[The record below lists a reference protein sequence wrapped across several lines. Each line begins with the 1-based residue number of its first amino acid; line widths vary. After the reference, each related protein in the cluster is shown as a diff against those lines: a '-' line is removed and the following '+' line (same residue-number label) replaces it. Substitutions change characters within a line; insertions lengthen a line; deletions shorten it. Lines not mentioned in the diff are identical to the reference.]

1 MPASRFRPGR
11 IWKGVHVDRQQGKPS
26 RPSLISGAENRSAEP
41 LPTGRILADMESRKE
56 RPAAPAPRRRGK
68 PFALIFGL
76 VAVFVA
82 SGYLLLRSQDEP
94 FDSGPTVASAD
105 KPAAASAAATRPA
118 AVATPPPA
126 PSASTVPAP
135 AMPAPALPATGT
147 AAIVEPAKIVLD
159 DDNPF
164 DPGEPAAKPAAKT
177 AADAPR
183 QVASATPPKAGAK
196 PPLATARAAPA
207 AGKRRGEAKKND
219 DGLMAVLLGNIDTDA
234 ESGGKRKAK
243 ARNRNAKEDQ
253 DALEQLIRKVNAD
266 SAAEAKKNAA
276 ASAAAAKSATAA
288 GKAAAKPVAGTN
300 AKSATK
306 PAKAAESATPAAPAN
321 PVQASLRKCPKANTA
336 RGLQCRQKICA
347 KYAGQDPA
355 CPAQ

>member
-1 MPASRFRPGR
+1 M
-11 IWKGVHVDRQQGKPS
+11 DRQQGKPS

-56 RPAAPAPRRRGK
+56 RPAAPAPLRRGT

-82 SGYLLLRSQDEP
+82 SGYLLLRGEDKP

-105 KPAAASAAATRPA
+105 KPAAASAAPARPA
-118 AVATPPPA
+118 AAATPPPA

-135 AMPAPALPATGT
+135 TMPAPALPATGT

-164 DPGEPAAKPAAKT
+164 DPGEPATKPAAKP

-196 PPLATARAAPA
+196 PIAPARAAPA
-207 AGKRRGEAKKND
+207 AGKRRGAAKNDD

-276 ASAAAAKSATAA
+276 ASAVAAKSAAA
-288 GKAAAKPVAGTN
+288 VGKSAAKPVAAAN
-300 AKSATK
+300 AKSGAK
-306 PAKAAESATPAAPAN
+306 PAKAAETVAPAAPAN

>member
-1 MPASRFRPGR
+1 M
-11 IWKGVHVDRQQGKPS
+11 DRQQGKPS

-56 RPAAPAPRRRGK
+56 RPVAPAPLRRGK
-68 PFALIFGL
+68 PLALIFGL

-82 SGYLLLRSQDEP
+82 SGYLLLRGEDPP
-94 FDSGPTVASAD
+94 FDSAPTVASAD
-105 KPAAASAAATRPA
+105 KPAAASAAPARPVA
-118 AVATPPPA
+118 AATPSPA
-126 PSASTVPAP
+126 TSASTVPAP
-135 AMPAPALPATGT
+135 TMPAPALPATGT

-164 DPGEPAAKPAAKT
+164 DPGEPATKPAAKPT
-177 AADAPR
+177 ADAHR

-196 PPLATARAAPA
+196 PPIATARTASA
-207 AGKRRGEAKKND
+207 AGKRRGETKNND

-276 ASAAAAKSATAA
+276 ASAVAAKSAAA
-288 GKAAAKPVAGTN
+288 ASKAAAKPVAAGN
-300 AKSATK
+300 AKSGAK
-306 PAKAAESATPAAPAN
+306 SAKAAETAAPAAPAN

-347 KYAGQDPA
+347 RYAGQDPA